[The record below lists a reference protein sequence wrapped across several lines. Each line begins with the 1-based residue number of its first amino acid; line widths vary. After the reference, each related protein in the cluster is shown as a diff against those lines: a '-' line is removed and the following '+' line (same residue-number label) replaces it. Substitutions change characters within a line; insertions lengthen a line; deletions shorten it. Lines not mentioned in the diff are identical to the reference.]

1 MGAFL
6 VISLFSCTFAKF
18 FYMEQT
24 KEKGQG
30 VRRAVDTTR
39 HHRENGWD
47 YRGRAV
53 YHFTFPVEGRFP
65 LFGTLEGES
74 AERAFIKLNPF
85 GYRVYQILC
94 GLPQFY
100 AAKGFALKVLA
111 QKVMPDHIHLV
122 IQVLEPLPQSIGAV
136 VRGFKSACTKVY
148 KQEFLSCGEN
158 AAEVHSIANQ
168 QENAAE
174 MHSRGGQQGNAA
186 EVHSIASQQGNAAE
200 MHSRGE
206 QQGDAAEMHSIASQQ
221 GNAAEMHGRA
231 SQQGNAAEVHSIANR
246 QGDAAEMHGRGEQQG
261 NAAEVHGKASQ
272 QGNAAEVH
280 GIANQQGN
288 AAALMHFARIFANR
302 NSIWQQ
308 DAAYYHERILHAPGQ
323 LHRMINYVKDNPRRL
338 WLKKNNPDLFRLHRH
353 TDVCGLSFT
362 SLGNHFLLDWHDNQ
376 TVEMSRNATVEQ
388 IQIRLQ
394 LAMAAAQNGAVTYT
408 AAISKGEQLIAR
420 TLRKQGYPLVVLL
433 SDGFPKEGSPHERFY
448 KPGGIYFEACSRGQ
462 LLLLEPTEQTFLNA
476 DIQSA
481 VEETLRRKA
490 AERHYSYEQI
500 PLKSQRYRFVALNE
514 IAKRLARIER

>member
-1 MGAFL
+1 
-6 VISLFSCTFAKF
+6 
-18 FYMEQT
+18 MEQT
-24 KEKGQG
+24 KGKGQG

-122 IQVLEPLPQSIGAV
+122 IQVLEPLSQSIGAV
-136 VRGFKSACTKVY
+136 VRGFKSACTMVY

-158 AAEVHSIANQ
+158 AAEVHSIAN
-168 QENAAE
+168 
-174 MHSRGGQQGNAA
+174 R
-186 EVHSIASQQGNAAE
+186 
-200 MHSRGE
+200 
-206 QQGDAAEMHSIASQQ
+206 
-221 GNAAEMHGRA
+221 
-231 SQQGNAAEVHSIANR
+231 QGNAAEVHSIANR
-246 QGDAAEMHGRGEQQG
+246 QGNATEVHSIANRQG
-261 NAAEVHGKASQ
+261 NAAEVHGRASQ
-272 QGNAAEVH
+272 QGNAA
-280 GIANQQGN
+280 AF
-288 AAALMHFARIFANR
+288 MHFARIFANR

-323 LHRMINYVKDNPRRL
+323 LNRMINYVKDNPRRL

-353 TDVCGLSFT
+353 TKMCGLSFT

-376 TVEMSRNATVEQ
+376 TVEMPRNATVEQ
-388 IQIRLQ
+388 VQKRLQ

-448 KPGGIYFEACSRGQ
+448 KPGGIYFEACSKGQ

-490 AERHYSYEQI
+490 AERHYGYKQI
-500 PLKSQRYRFVALNE
+500 PPTSQRYRFVALNE
-514 IAKRLARIER
+514 IAKRLARIEK

>member
-1 MGAFL
+1 
-6 VISLFSCTFAKF
+6 
-18 FYMEQT
+18 MEQT
-24 KEKGQG
+24 KGKGQG

-65 LFGTLEGES
+65 LFGTLEGEN

-122 IQVLEPLPQSIGAV
+122 IQVLEPLSQSIGAV
-136 VRGFKSACTKVY
+136 VRGFKSACTMVY

-158 AAEVHSIANQ
+158 ATEVHS
-168 QENAAE
+168 
-174 MHSRGGQQGNAA
+174 
-186 EVHSIASQQGNAAE
+186 
-200 MHSRGE
+200 
-206 QQGDAAEMHSIASQQ
+206 
-221 GNAAEMHGRA
+221 RA
-231 SQQGNAAEVHSIANR
+231 S
-246 QGDAAEMHGRGEQQG
+246 
-261 NAAEVHGKASQ
+261 
-272 QGNAAEVH
+272 
-280 GIANQQGN
+280 QQGN

-323 LHRMINYVKDNPRRL
+323 LNRMINYVKDNPRRL

-353 TDVCGLSFT
+353 TEMCGLSFT

-376 TVEMSRNATVEQ
+376 TVEMPRNATVEQ
-388 IQIRLQ
+388 VQKRLQ
-394 LAMAAAQNGAVTYT
+394 LAMAAAQNGAVTNT

-448 KPGGIYFEACSRGQ
+448 KPGGIYFEACSKGQ
-462 LLLLEPTEQTFLNA
+462 LLLLEPTEQTFLNE

-481 VEETLRRKA
+481 VEGTLRRKA
-490 AERHYSYEQI
+490 AERHYDYKQI
-500 PLKSQRYRFVALNE
+500 PLKSQRYRLVALNE
-514 IAKRLARIER
+514 IAKRLARIEK

>member
-1 MGAFL
+1 MDAFL

-24 KEKGQG
+24 KGKGQG
-30 VRRAVDTTR
+30 FRRAVDTTR

-53 YHFTFPVEGRFP
+53 YHFTFLVEGRFP

-158 AAEVHSIANQ
+158 AAE
-168 QENAAE
+168 
-174 MHSRGGQQGNAA
+174 M
-186 EVHSIASQQGNAAE
+186 
-200 MHSRGE
+200 
-206 QQGDAAEMHSIASQQ
+206 
-221 GNAAEMHGRA
+221 
-231 SQQGNAAEVHSIANR
+231 HSIANR
-246 QGDAAEMHGRGEQQG
+246 QGNAAEM
-261 NAAEVHGKASQ
+261 N
-272 QGNAAEVH
+272 
-280 GIANQQGN
+280 GIANRQGN
-288 AAALMHFARIFANR
+288 AAALMHFARIFAGR

-323 LHRMINYVKDNPRRL
+323 LNRMINYVKDNPRRL

-353 TDVCGLSFT
+353 TEMCGLSFT

-376 TVEMSRNATVEQ
+376 TVEMPRNATVEQ
-388 IQIRLQ
+388 VQKRLQ

-408 AAISKGEQLIAR
+408 AAISKGEQLIAC

-448 KPGGIYFEACSRGQ
+448 KPVGIYFEACSKGQ
-462 LLLLEPTEQTFLNA
+462 LLLLEPTEQTFLNE

-481 VEETLRRKA
+481 VEGTLRRKA
-490 AERHYSYEQI
+490 TERHYDYKQI
-500 PLKSQRYRFVALNE
+500 PIKSQRYRFVALNE
-514 IAKRLARIER
+514 IAKRLARIEQ

>member
-1 MGAFL
+1 M

-111 QKVMPDHIHLV
+111 QKVMPDHIHVV

-158 AAEVHSIANQ
+158 AAEVHS
-168 QENAAE
+168 
-174 MHSRGGQQGNAA
+174 
-186 EVHSIASQQGNAAE
+186 
-200 MHSRGE
+200 RGE
-206 QQGDAAEMHSIASQQ
+206 QQGDAAEMHSIAS
-221 GNAAEMHGRA
+221 
-231 SQQGNAAEVHSIANR
+231 R
-246 QGDAAEMHGRGEQQG
+246 QGDAAEMH
-261 NAAEVHGKASQ
+261 S
-272 QGNAAEVH
+272 
-280 GIANQQGN
+280 IANRQGN
-288 AAALMHFARIFANR
+288 AAAFMHFARIFANR

-323 LHRMINYVKDNPRRL
+323 LNRMINYVKDNPRRL

-353 TDVCGLSFT
+353 TEMCGLSFT

-376 TVEMSRNATVEQ
+376 TVEMPRNATVEQ
-388 IQIRLQ
+388 VQKRLQ

-433 SDGFPKEGSPHERFY
+433 SDGFPKEGSPQERFY